1 MAFNKKEKIEWL
13 KLTDL
18 ISKDKKLS
26 KKQLIEKGYWQD
38 ECSVCGYN
46 EVNIATDTCC
56 LAVDFTD
63 GDVDNWL
70 LDNIRLLCANCFLSF
85 NGWFYNSKRFCK

>member
-26 KKQLIEKGYWQD
+26 KKQLIRFYWLKIKGY
-38 ECSVCGYN
+38 YY
-46 EVNIATDTCC
+46 A
-56 LAVDFTD
+56 
-63 GDVDNWL
+63 
-70 LDNIRLLCANCFLSF
+70 
-85 NGWFYNSKRFCK
+85 